1 MKLDV
6 YLSNLFV
13 LNQKLH
19 VIHWNVVGTNFQRV
33 HEFTEELYDDM
44 FEKFDTIAELY
55 RMKDEFPP
63 AKIKDYTDKTTV
75 KEIAVDRTYEITESL
90 EIVAEDLE
98 LMRELAIEA
107 REEHDKKDDFVVVN
121 ELEDHV
127 ADYDKHIWF
136 VRSMLADNAVDGKK
150 TKKNSK

>member
-33 HEFTEELYDDM
+33 HEFTEELYDEM

-63 AKIKDYTDKTTV
+63 AKIKDYTDKTTIE
-75 KEIAVDRTYEITESL
+75 EIKTDVTYDITESL
-90 EIVAEDLE
+90 ELVAADLE
-98 LMRELAIEA
+98 LMRSLALEV
-107 REEHDKKDDFVVVN
+107 REEHDEKGDFVVVN

-136 VRSMLADNAVDGKK
+136 VRSMLADNAVDSKESKK
-150 TKKNSK
+150 SSK

>member
-33 HEFTEELYDDM
+33 HEFTEELYDEM
-44 FEKFDTIAELY
+44 FEKFDTIAEFY

-63 AKIKDYTDKTTV
+63 AKIKDYTDKTTIE
-75 KEIAVDRTYEITESL
+75 EIKTDVTYDITESL
-90 EIVAEDLE
+90 ELVAADLE
-98 LMRELAIEA
+98 LMRSLALEV
-107 REEHDKKDDFVVVN
+107 REERDEKGDFVVVN

-136 VRSMLADNAVDGKK
+136 VRSMLADNAVDSKESKK
-150 TKKNSK
+150 SSK